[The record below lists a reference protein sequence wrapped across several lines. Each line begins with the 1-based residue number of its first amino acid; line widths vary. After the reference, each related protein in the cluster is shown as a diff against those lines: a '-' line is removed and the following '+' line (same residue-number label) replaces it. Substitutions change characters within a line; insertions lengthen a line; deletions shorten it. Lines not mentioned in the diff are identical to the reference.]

1 MISTSPVDNLWEN
14 LLTNLKIVVRFN
26 HSTNR
31 RDDRIAMTQK
41 AAAISQEVLACI
53 GVGLFAFGI
62 WQVYQPAC
70 WMFVG
75 AVASAPF
82 LFSLRRP

>member
-1 MISTSPVDNLWEN
+1 
-14 LLTNLKIVVRFN
+14 
-26 HSTNR
+26 
-31 RDDRIAMTQK
+31 MTQK

-70 WMFVG
+70 FMFIG
-75 AVASAPF
+75 SALSAPF
-82 LFSLRRP
+82 LLSLRRS